1 MSWAITAGF
10 ITLCG
15 FLITVGTLGFK
26 LSAVLTR
33 LDVTVKSMGESLRV
47 EQKERDR
54 EHEEIFGSL
63 TDHEKRLQAHDLRL
77 HDLEHDSGKGDA
89 R

>member
-1 MSWAITAGF
+1 MNWAITAGF

-33 LDVTVKSMGESLRV
+33 LDVTVKSMGESFRT
-47 EQKERDR
+47 ERKERDR
-54 EHEEIFGSL
+54 EHGEIFGTL
-63 TDHEKRLQAHDLRL
+63 TDHEKRLQAHEVRL
-77 HDLEHDSGKGDA
+77 HDLEKEEKV
-89 R
+89 